1 MPALMAWADL
11 AIAGAG
17 VTSYELCY
25 MGLPS
30 MLLIVA
36 ENQRRTAER
45 LSELGMAVNAGTSRE
60 FRAGWFGRR
69 TASFDGIFRAA
80 RRDERVRT
88 RIGGW
93 LGQRAGCAPRLS
105 TGD

>member
-60 FRAGWFGRR
+60 FRAGGLP
-69 TASFDGIFRAA
+69 ANC
-80 RRDERVRT
+80 E
-88 RIGGW
+88 
-93 LGQRAGCAPRLS
+93 L
-105 TGD
+105 